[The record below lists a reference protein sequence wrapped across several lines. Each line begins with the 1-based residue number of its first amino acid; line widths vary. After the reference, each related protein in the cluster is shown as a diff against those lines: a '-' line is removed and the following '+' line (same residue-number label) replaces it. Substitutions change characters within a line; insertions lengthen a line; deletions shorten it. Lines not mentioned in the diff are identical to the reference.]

1 MRNHAPAV
9 IRIESPVTGD
19 EAYPVEVGAVLHNG
33 AAYCFL
39 VRPLAEWTAWDPEV
53 AGALG
58 LARGKLE
65 RHGLTPTEVCDALN
79 RALRDESVYST
90 KPEEDN
96 RLLDR
101 LYAAAG
107 VEREFQVQELYDL
120 LAPGHRD
127 QWERARANLASLIE
141 SERHRAS
148 AIARLDQQTFRQLLG
163 TAPPATIVAAD

>member
-9 IRIESPVTGD
+9 IRIESPVAGD

-39 VRPLAEWTAWDPEV
+39 VKPLPEWTAWDPGIT
-53 AGALG
+53 ATLG

-65 RHGLTPTEVCDALN
+65 RHGLTPEEVCDALN

-90 KPEEDN
+90 KPKEDN
-96 RLLDR
+96 RLLD
-101 LYAAAG
+101 LLFAAAG
-107 VEREFQVQELYDL
+107 VEREFAVQELYDL

-127 QWERARANLASLIE
+127 QWERARANLSSLIE

-148 AIARLDQQTFRQLLG
+148 NIARLDQQTFRQLLG
-163 TAPPATIVAAD
+163 APTASVFAAD